1 MNFHRLFERYQEL
14 QQYVGWNSAD
24 ASLIASLRPLVEPSF
39 PELVDD
45 FYAEMQRHP
54 QALKVITGGPEQ
66 IERLKQTLSGW
77 LQDLFSGCYDTDYVA
92 RRWKIGYRHVEV
104 GLDQFY
110 VNVALSRLRQGL
122 ERAIDEGWPGTAEE
136 RFSVQNKL
144 NTLIDLDLALIE
156 DAYQTEFNLRQ
167 QAVERL
173 ALIGRVAGGV
183 AHELRNPLNVIK
195 TSVFYL
201 MTAKDPPKEKVTK
214 HLNRIEQHVG
224 RADGVISALTSFAR
238 LPLPNLKPVSV
249 DSLLQETLKGFER
262 PDGVEVSVD
271 VCDELR
277 SVLADVTQL
286 QIVLSNLIRNAC
298 EAMHGRGRLTFSAQ
312 NGTSGQGTEHV
323 EISVSDTGDGI
334 DPEHVQ
340 RIMEPFFTTKAR
352 GIGLGLAMAK
362 AIVDKNEGSLTVAS
376 QPGQG
381 TTFTIRLQAAP
392 ESL

>member
-1 MNFHRLFERYQEL
+1 MDAHRLFDRYQEL
-14 QQYVGWNSAD
+14 QRYVGWNPAD
-24 ASLIASLRPLVEPSF
+24 ASLVESLKPLVEPHF
-39 PELVDD
+39 PGLVDD
-45 FYAEMQRHP
+45 FYAEMQQHP
-54 QALKVITGGPEQ
+54 EALKVITGGPEQ
-66 IERLKQTLSGW
+66 IERLKQTLLGW
-77 LQDLFSGCYDTDYVA
+77 LRELFSGRYDEDYVA
-92 RRWKIGYRHVEV
+92 RRWSIGHRHVEI
-104 GLDQFY
+104 GLDQLY

-122 ERAIDEGWPGTAEE
+122 SKAVEQDWQGTAQE
-136 RFSVQNKL
+136 RFSAQVKL

-167 QAVERL
+167 QATERL

-201 MTAKDPPKEKVTK
+201 MTAQNPPEEKVKK

-224 RADGVISALTSFAR
+224 RADGVISALTNFAR

-249 DSLLQETLKGFER
+249 DSLLQETLREFDR
-262 PDGVEVSVD
+262 PASVEASIEFAD
-271 VCDELR
+271 QLR
-277 SVLADVTQL
+277 PVLADVAQL

-298 EAMHGRGRLTFSAQ
+298 EAMHGQGRLTFSAQ
-312 NGTSGQGTEHV
+312 NGTFGEGEEHV
-323 EISVSDTGDGI
+323 EIAISDTGDGI
-334 DPEHVQ
+334 APENVQ

-362 AIVDKNEGSLTVAS
+362 AIVDKNEGFLTVES

-392 ESL
+392 ESD

>member
-1 MNFHRLFERYQEL
+1 
-14 QQYVGWNSAD
+14 
-24 ASLIASLRPLVEPSF
+24 
-39 PELVDD
+39 VDD
-45 FYAEMQRHP
+45 FYTEMQQHP
-54 QALKVITGGPEQ
+54 EALKVITGGPEQ
-66 IERLKQTLSGW
+66 IDRLKRTLLGW
-77 LQDLFSGCYDTDYVA
+77 LRDLFSGCYDEDYVA
-92 RRWKIGYRHVEV
+92 RRWKIGHRHVEI

-110 VNVALSRLRQGL
+110 VNVALSRLRRGL
-122 ERAIDEGWPGTAEE
+122 TRAIAPEWQGSVEE
-136 RFSVQNKL
+136 RFSAQVTL

-173 ALIGRVAGGV
+173 ALIGRVAAGV

-201 MTAKDPPKEKVTK
+201 MTAKNPSQEKVTK

-224 RADGVISALTSFAR
+224 RADGVISTLTSFAK
-238 LPLPNLKPVSV
+238 LPLPNLQPVCV
-249 DSLLQETLKGFER
+249 ESLLQETLEELER
-262 PDGVEVSVD
+262 PDGVEFSLEFA
-271 VCDELR
+271 DELR
-277 SVLADVTQL
+277 SALADVAQL

-312 NGTSGQGTEHV
+312 NGTSREGREHV
-323 EISVSDTGDGI
+323 EIAVSDTGDGI
-334 DPEHVQ
+334 HPDHVQ

-362 AIVDKNEGSLTVAS
+362 AIVDKNEGSLTVES

-381 TTFTIRLQAAP
+381 TTFTIRLQAAL
-392 ESL
+392 ESV